1 MSIAQRCEITKKKG
15 KGERTSTKAVFG
27 VEKDGQPSY
36 ISEDNIR
43 INILHTKSTVRDAQL
58 DTATAKTFFTPPY
71 TLYIYRYYQIFRSR
85 IIDVNNTPFFYS
97 WAIVCNVSLEL
108 LNKNRYYIHR
118 VISAD
123 FRFVRVVANDS
134 NICG

>member
-1 MSIAQRCEITKKKG
+1 MSIAQRCEITKKRGRG
-15 KGERTSTKAVFG
+15 KEHRIKRYLAWKWMADQVIYQRTISGST
-27 VEKDGQPSY
+27 Y
-36 ISEDNIR
+36 IQSLR
-43 INILHTKSTVRDAQL
+43 CVMHS
-58 DTATAKTFFTPPY
+58 DTATAKTFFFTPPF

-85 IIDVNNTPFFYS
+85 IIDVNNIPFFYS
-97 WAIVCNVSLEL
+97 WAIICNVSLEL